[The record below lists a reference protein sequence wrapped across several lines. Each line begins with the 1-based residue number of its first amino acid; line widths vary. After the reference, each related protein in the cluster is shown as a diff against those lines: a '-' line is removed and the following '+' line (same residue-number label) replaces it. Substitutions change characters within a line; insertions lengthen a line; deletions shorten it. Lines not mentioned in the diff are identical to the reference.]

1 METLFEYVAGFVVLV
16 IASFI
21 CYMSVHIQEEK
32 RANKY
37 LALPWEDFK
46 EFKKWFTGKSND

>member
-16 IASFI
+16 IAAFI